1 MVIRHSIALL
11 LIAATTQ
18 CAFADENESFAVRV
32 IDEATVGLV
41 RGGDSNAF
49 AAYSKPRKRWSNYSF
64 PNYLTVKPL
73 TLGEFTEDSK
83 NNLVVAFEIAGGTV
97 TELVAVDCKGQFCV
111 HELKTALSGEL
122 KPVLNGGGVIYYIVN
137 EVVYAFSGKTGTWD
151 SYAVPGLPD
160 VKWVDGAG
168 HVPSIREHGFDTET
182 KSGIVITRENGTAS
196 FLSEKGLWQFV
207 PNKIE
212 TAGQPTVAP

>member
-1 MVIRHSIALL
+1 MVIRHSITLL
-11 LIAATTQ
+11 LIATTTQ
-18 CAFADENESFAVRV
+18 CGFADENESFAVRV

-41 RGGDSNAF
+41 RG
-49 AAYSKPRKRWSNYSF
+49 
-64 PNYLTVKPL
+64 
-73 TLGEFTEDSK
+73 EDSK

-196 FLSEKGLWQFV
+196 FLSEKGIWQFV
-207 PNKIE
+207 PKKTE
-212 TAGQPTVAP
+212 TAG